1 MLTKMMIQTQPKES
15 LVDITDQVREIV
27 AKSGVSEGVC
37 ILFVPHTTAG
47 LTLNSKMDPATHQDI
62 INDVRRLVPTRVDFE
77 HIYDTPADAAG
88 HIKSTLVGATLSMI
102 VTSGDLLLGG
112 SQGIL
117 FCEYDGPR
125 SRNIHIRIMKDNCS
139 VCE

>member
-1 MLTKMMIQTQPKES
+1 VLTKMMIQTQPKES
-15 LVDITDQVREIV
+15 LVDITEQVREIV

-125 SRNIHIRIMKDNCS
+125 SRNIHIRIMNENCS
-139 VCE
+139 VC